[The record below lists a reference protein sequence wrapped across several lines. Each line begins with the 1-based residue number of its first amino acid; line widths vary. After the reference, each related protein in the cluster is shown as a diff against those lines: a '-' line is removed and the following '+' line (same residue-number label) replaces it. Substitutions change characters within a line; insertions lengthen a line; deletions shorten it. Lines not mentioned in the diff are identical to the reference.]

1 MVLFCLHPICSV
13 GFGGGEDSQKLVS
26 KVETGL
32 GVSGLEMG
40 PPTGGSAVT
49 YMGSD
54 LSCGGWRME
63 RQTSKKAMGG
73 GE

>member
-1 MVLFCLHPICSV
+1 MAWRWGHP
-13 GFGGGEDSQKLVS
+13 L
-26 KVETGL
+26 
-32 GVSGLEMG
+32 
-40 PPTGGSAVT
+40 GGSAVT

-63 RQTSKKAMGG
+63 RRTSKKAMGG